1 MGKTYGVP
9 RSAKGETRILFIFSI
24 KSLLMTIGGA
34 LIGLIFYFIFKTIGL
49 DAIGIGIMIVLAVV
63 GFAMATLTIPDS
75 PLLGKLR
82 KAGGE
87 NLGDIVFRTI
97 LFGRKKKLYLYRE
110 GGKKLWDQ
118 K

>member
-24 KSLLMTIGGA
+24 KSLLMTIGGG
-34 LIGLIFYFIFKTIGL
+34 LIGLIFYFIFNTIGL
-49 DAIGIGIMIVLAVV
+49 GAIGIGIAITLAVV

-118 K
+118 R